1 MSSMKIQIYSA
12 SKKIYE
18 TNEAKY
24 VSLPGEGG
32 YMGILDNHEP
42 LISTL
47 NTGEIK
53 ISENGFDK
61 YIAVL
66 GGFVQIA
73 NNEIFVLAD
82 EAQLEDDAVL
92 REIEE
97 AIERTQ
103 KQLDQ
108 DLPSQE
114 LIRLEKEIKYH
125 KLRKQLGGN

>member
-1 MSSMKIQIYSA
+1 MKIQIYSA

-18 TNEAKY
+18 SDEVRYA
-24 VSLPGEGG
+24 SLPGEDGTIG
-32 YMGILDNHEP
+32 VLEDHEP
-42 LISTL
+42 IISTL
-47 NTGEIK
+47 GVGEIK
-53 ISENGFDK
+53 ISENGTDK

-73 NNEIFVLAD
+73 KNEIFVLAD

-108 DLPSQE
+108 DLPPQE

-125 KLRKQLGGN
+125 KLRKEIGNN